1 MTSFLTWPEAR
12 ALAQL
17 GQLIRREAATTWI
30 RRTAGGLWQVLDGS
44 FVVVRVVSESDFL
57 TADFYA
63 EDWTTDPIGTVRD
76 VCARRAAVRR
86 FIPPGL
92 GLTGE
97 ITGTTSIDLTADIGE
112 TLPAGGWVL
121 SFYFGGTHVGDI
133 EAPEAGRYTQAV
145 EIDFSTLGS
154 ATSIE
159 TMVIA
164 KSRLPLPVWRMVST
178 WIYRFVTAPSYID
191 IQLATYFPFNGFAPA
206 GWAYGAAG
214 FDFGPYSEDRWVYSH
229 ADDPAQADDD
239 LAINGV
245 LINSDSVAG
254 YVAGTSTT
262 LLHVLPAGEI
272 LNLNVWQAA
281 GFNTYGLGAL
291 RLYDRP
297 I

>member
-12 ALAQL
+12 ALAQF

-30 RRTAGGLWQVLDGS
+30 RRTAGGLWQVIDGD
-44 FVVVRVVSESDFL
+44 FVVLRVVSEDDFL

-97 ITGTTSIDLTADIGE
+97 ITGTTSLDLTADIGQ

-121 SFYFGGTHVGDI
+121 SFYFGGAHVGDI
-133 EAPEAGRYTQAV
+133 EAPDPGRYTQAV
-145 EIDFSTLGS
+145 DVDFTAFAS
-154 ATSIE
+154 ASSIE

-178 WIYRFVTAPSYID
+178 WIYRFPGTPTYINIDLPTA
-191 IQLATYFPFNGFAPA
+191 FPYNGGAAP
-206 GWAYGAAG
+206 GWPYGAG
-214 FDFGPYSEDRWVYSH
+214 VNFGPYSDDRWVYSH
-229 ADDPAQADDD
+229 SADPAQCDDD
-239 LAINGV
+239 LAINSV
-245 LINSDSVAG
+245 LINPNSLAG
-254 YVAGTSTT
+254 YVVGTSTT

-272 LNLNVWQAA
+272 LNLNVW
-281 GFNTYGLGAL
+281 NTGGPSWAVGSL